1 MKTNKPDTSKLST
14 VDRRT
19 FLTGFAAAA
28 AGAAVGPS
36 LLAADSAVANG
47 PKASAS
53 TSPASGKSPL
63 TKLNNGVEMPVLGV
77 GCFNLPT
84 IQTAD
89 VISFALRNGY
99 RLVDTAANY
108 GNEKEVG
115 EGIARS
121 GVPRSELFITTK
133 LWIENFGYDEALR
146 AFDVSLNKLGL
157 DYLDLYLLH
166 WPVPT
171 DFEKTIA
178 AYKALE
184 KLYADKRIR
193 AIGVSNFNPE
203 HLQMLAERTEIV
215 PVLNQIELHPFLTQK
230 AGREANEERGI
241 KTESWSPIGGG
252 FINLPK
258 DPTRIVR
265 LLEEK
270 TIVELGQKYKK
281 MPAQIVLRWHIQH
294 GFIAIPKSQHYERL
308 LANIAIFD
316 FELTP
321 AEMAAIDALNRDLRA
336 GPDPRH
342 FDVPAFKA
350 LLERRKAGI

>member
-1 MKTNKPDTSKLST
+1 MTN
-14 VDRRT
+14 RRE
-19 FLTGFAAAA
+19 FLTRGVVA
-28 AGAAVGPS
+28 AGAVTLPGLLSAQTSTDSSKSTGAVTKPS
-36 LLAADSAVANG
+36 
-47 PKASAS
+47 P
-53 TSPASGKSPL
+53 GKSPL

-89 VISFALRNGY
+89 VISFALSNGY

-146 AFDVSLNKLGL
+146 AFDVSLGKLGL

-171 DFEKTIA
+171 DFEKTVA

-184 KLYADKRIR
+184 KLYAEKRIR

-203 HLQMLAERTEIV
+203 HLRRLAERTEIV
-215 PVLNQIELHPFLTQK
+215 PVLNQIELHPFFTQK
-230 AGREANEERGI
+230 AGREANERRGI

-258 DPTRIVR
+258 DPTRVVR

-270 TIVELGQKYKK
+270 TIVELGQKYRK
-281 MPAQIVLRWHIQH
+281 MPAQIVLRWHVQH

-308 LANIAIFD
+308 LANIDIFN
-316 FELTP
+316 FELS
-321 AEMAAIDALNRDLRA
+321 AEEMAAIDGLNRDLRA
-336 GPDPRH
+336 GPDPKA
-342 FDVPAFKA
+342 FDVAAFKA
-350 LLERRKAGI
+350 LVARRRSALE

>member
-1 MKTNKPDTSKLST
+1 MNTLNHQNSRRDFLKL
-14 VDRRT
+14 
-19 FLTGFAAAA
+19 GGAAA
-28 AGAAVGPS
+28 AGA
-36 LLAADSAVANG
+36 LLANSAI
-47 PKASAS
+47 
-53 TSPASGKSPL
+53 PALGQGSNTGRRATSGKSPL
-63 TKLNNGVEMPVLGV
+63 TKLNNGIEMPVLGV

-84 IQTAD
+84 IQAAD
-89 VISFALRNGY
+89 IIHFALTNGY

-146 AFDVSLNKLGL
+146 AFDVSLKKLGL

-171 DFEKTIA
+171 DFDKTIA

-184 KLYADKRIR
+184 RLYAEKRIR
-193 AIGVSNFNPE
+193 AIGVSNFNPD
-203 HLQMLAERTEIV
+203 HLQTLAERTEIV
-215 PVLNQIELHPFLTQK
+215 PVLNQIELHPFFAQQ
-230 AGREANEERGI
+230 AAREANESRRI

-258 DPTRIVR
+258 DPTNIVR
-265 LLEEK
+265 LLENR
-270 TIVELGQKYKK
+270 TIVELGQKYRK

-294 GFIAIPKSQHYERL
+294 GFIAIPKTQHYERL
-308 LANIAIFD
+308 LANIDIFS
-316 FELTP
+316 FELSN
-321 AEMAAIDALNRDLRA
+321 EEVAAIDGLNRDLRA
-336 GPDPRH
+336 GPDPRS
-342 FDVPAFKA
+342 FDVPAFRA
-350 LLERRKAGI
+350 ILERRRANG

>member
-1 MKTNKPDTSKLST
+1 MNN
-14 VDRRT
+14 RRE
-19 FLTGFAAAA
+19 FLTRGAVA
-28 AGAAVGPS
+28 AGATALTG
-36 LLAADSAVANG
+36 LLPAQAASEGA
-47 PKASAS
+47 K
-53 TSPASGKSPL
+53 PAGAAPTPAPGKSPL

-89 VISFALRNGY
+89 VISFALSNGY

-146 AFDVSLNKLGL
+146 AFDTSLGKLGL

-171 DFEKTIA
+171 DFEKTVA

-193 AIGVSNFNPE
+193 AIGVSNFTPE
-203 HLQMLAERTEIV
+203 NLKALAARTEIV

-230 AGREANEERGI
+230 ANREANESRGI

-258 DPTRIVR
+258 DPTKVIR

-294 GFIAIPKSQHYERL
+294 GFITIPKAQHYEHL
-308 LANIAIFD
+308 LKNIDIFR
-316 FELTP
+316 FELT
-321 AEMAAIDALNRDLRA
+321 ADEMAAIDALNRDLRS
-336 GPDPRH
+336 GPDPKA

-350 LLERRKAGI
+350 LVAKRRSALE